1 MMDGPV
7 SYIGT
12 EPGVWTGP
20 LDEIPRG
27 PFMRKLRCFTTALP
41 LPRTACSV
49 LATSASAAIE
59 ITHLTAVGKNG
70 GILYDTIKLEIE

>member
-1 MMDGPV
+1 
-7 SYIGT
+7 
-12 EPGVWTGP
+12 
-20 LDEIPRG
+20 
-27 PFMRKLRCFTTALP
+27 MRKLRCFTTALP